1 MTFSPGFDSSPAP
14 DSWLKR
20 TIFLSDSGS
29 SLTES
34 ASPDSAGLGD
44 VIGDVALT
52 VGGFLAPVEGFFAA
66 LAASLAAATLLAAA
80 EGLTGADMG
89 PLREGADA
97 PVFEGPFWGAFDV
110 LLVVSDAA
118 EPVNFEDEGLELV
131 NLDPPV
137 DGTVLVVMGVADT
150 PGFLSRNEE
159 ALEVV
164 LLTLVVDSGLLEGP
178 VLLAGVGLEVGFSVV
193 LDAVIGVLD
202 VKGALDEVGLADA
215 GLDASGFVC
224 VEDFAT
230 SVFDWGLANGFVWP
244 KEIFFFTSGAD
255 FSEVTF
261 GLVPVDVPLA
271 AATLLAAADCFEGV
285 ATGP

>member
-1 MTFSPGFDSSPAP
+1 
-14 DSWLKR
+14 LKR

-159 ALEVV
+159 AFEVV
-164 LLTLVVDSGLLEGP
+164 LLTLVDSWLLAEP

-193 LDAVIGVLD
+193 LEAVIGVLD
-202 VKGALDEVGLADA
+202 VEGALDEVGLADA
-215 GLDASGFVC
+215 GLDVSGFVS

-230 SVFDWGLANGFVWP
+230 SVFD
-244 KEIFFFTSGAD
+244 
-255 FSEVTF
+255 
-261 GLVPVDVPLA
+261 
-271 AATLLAAADCFEGV
+271 
-285 ATGP
+285 